1 MMGVE
6 MSAVDLVHVD
16 FNLTNACNLAC
27 THCHSASGK
36 ALPEELTTDEIT
48 KLIHELHDQGV
59 LSIAFA
65 GGEPFMR
72 PDLIDILGTACGL
85 DGWRVSVIT
94 NGLFFS
100 RAIIDKLLRN
110 CPDLGINV
118 SVDGSTPDLF
128 SELRSQPTSS
138 PAAKAALFR
147 RVTQGAR
154 SAVEAGLY
162 VSINTTMTRA
172 TMHDLTDV
180 YHLAVDDL
188 GARSLVAIKFF
199 PGGYGREHLDRY
211 EFPPE
216 VWSREFQR
224 LTLAK
229 LAGELPRMQL
239 SLPSAWEFYLPL
251 IEGGIDIAAA
261 EAAWN
266 NRSPL
271 REPGYARRRSLGD
284 VAGVTELCI
293 SGDGSVY
300 PSVLM
305 VGEREMLCGSVREQ
319 PVAEMWERAEPL
331 RRLRRMSLHDISD
344 HCASCDL
351 ASVCGGGSR
360 SRAFAEYG
368 SLDAPDS
375 ACPLLSRAP
384 SGVGG

>member
-1 MMGVE
+1 M
-6 MSAVDLVHVD
+6 AALDLVHVD

-36 ALPEELTTDEIT
+36 ALPEELTTDEIIR
-48 KLIHELHDQGV
+48 LVRELHDHGV
-59 LSIAFA
+59 LSVAFA

-72 PDLIDILGTACGL
+72 ADLIDILSAACSL

-100 RAIIDKLLRN
+100 RAIINRLADC
-110 CPDLGINV
+110 CPGLGINT
-118 SVDGSTPDLF
+118 SIDGSNPDLF
-128 SELRSQPTSS
+128 SELRSQPNSS

-147 RVTQGAR
+147 RVTEGAR
-154 SAVEAGLY
+154 SAVAAGLY

-172 TMHDLTDV
+172 TIHDLTAV
-180 YHLAVDDL
+180 YHLAINDL
-188 GARSLVAIKFF
+188 GVQSLVAIKFF

-211 EFPPE
+211 EFPPD
-216 VWSREFQR
+216 VWSEEFQR

-229 LAGELPRMQL
+229 MSGELPRMQL

-251 IEGGIDIAAA
+251 IEGGFDIAAS

-271 REPGYARRRSLGD
+271 REVGYARQRSIGD

-305 VGEREMLCGSVREQ
+305 MGEDKMLCGSLRDQSLVELWQ
-319 PVAEMWERAEPL
+319 KAEPL
-331 RRLRRMSLHDISD
+331 TRLRRLSLHDISD
-344 HCASCDL
+344 HCVSCDL
-351 ASVCGGGSR
+351 AAVCGAGSR
-360 SRAFAEYG
+360 SRALAEYG
-368 SLDAPDS
+368 SIEAPDS
-375 ACPLLSRAP
+375 ACPLLTRSSMGAKQ
-384 SGVGG
+384 